1 MSKIFLYID
10 ESKDYK
16 NNAIHI
22 GWFFCMH
29 GLANMDR
36 VCESLI
42 STPYELKSTRKND
55 REQFEKIIQTHEKL
69 PFRLFTLSFDNITSD
84 KQYLDSLIHFLD
96 CFIGEY
102 KPWDLQIYADYIRLD
117 EDMRRYEKRISKK
130 LTHHFSFPI
139 TLEFLASHRHT
150 SIQFADLAIWI
161 HRRKWPQKNPAVYA
175 S

>member
-16 NNAIHI
+16 NGILHI
-22 GWFFCMH
+22 GWFFCVH

-36 VCESLI
+36 ICGSLI

-55 REQFEKIIQTHEKL
+55 REQFEKMVKVHKKL
-69 PFRLFTLSFDNITSD
+69 PFQFFTQSFDGITSD
-84 KQYLDSLIHFLD
+84 QQYLDTLIYFLES
-96 CFIGEY
+96 FVWKYE
-102 KPWDLQIYADYIRLD
+102 PPELQIYADYIRLD

-139 TLEFLASHRHT
+139 ILEFLPSHRHT
-150 SIQFADLAIWI
+150 SVQFADLIIWI
-161 HRRKWPQKNPAVYA
+161 HRRKWAQKNPAVYA